1 MIPTQEMIK
10 FPVFAENG
18 KKIQP
23 DTAKY
28 SQGFQEADVLPAEWM
43 NFLENKSSAAIS
55 TLNAGVSSIEEE
67 INAVIDA
74 GGMTPSVNDNSQLL
88 KAIQYM
94 LNKAVQTSALS
105 AYPIGA
111 LYWSSDPKNPG
122 EIFGGTWKQIKDKFI
137 LAAGDKHKV
146 DETGGNETVT
156 FTEKNLPNHTHR
168 FTPSGSVSSSFSGYN
183 QSGSI
188 NELLMK
194 YDTSP
199 NVNGVFCS
207 LLGVPAGMF
216 GLGFMY
222 NIGVYNVDF
231 AITPSG
237 RVSSSFSG
245 STGTTASTGESNA
258 FSIMPPYETKYC
270 WERIA

>member
-1 MIPTQEMIK
+1 MIPTQEMIN

-43 NFLENKSSAAIS
+43 NFLENKSSAAIT
-55 TLNAGVSSIEEE
+55 TLNAGISSIEEE
-67 INAVIDA
+67 LNAIVDA

-111 LYWSSDPKNPG
+111 LYWSSNPKNPG

-137 LAAGDKHKV
+137 FAVGDDHEV
-146 DETGGNETVT
+146 GETGGKETVT
-156 FTEKNLPNHTHR
+156 LTEKNLPSHTHR
-168 FTPSGSVSSSFSGYN
+168 FTPSGTLSTADTSHSHGASGGMYLPEIFSIVLSAGGYGISMLGNYTGLFNDNSRHKDVSVSVNNAS
-183 QSGSI
+183 QSHSH
-188 NELLMK
+188 
-194 YDTSP
+194 T
-199 NVNGVFCS
+199 F
-207 LLGVPAGMF
+207 
-216 GLGFMY
+216 
-222 NIGVYNVDF
+222 
-231 AITPSG
+231 T
-237 RVSSSFSG
+237 G
-245 STGTTASTGESNA
+245 STGTTGATGESNA
-258 FSIMPPYETKYC
+258 FSIMPPYVVKYC